1 MIVRRR
7 GLTKPLLLLT
17 GLAVMSLSCAGTRE
31 LTYHQVRSSR
41 MSGARLSYSVWLPPD
56 FREDERLPLITFLHG
71 GGDSPT
77 AFDKHGLSQQFR
89 EATARGELPRAVIF
103 FPQGDNGFWANWHDG
118 SRLYQD
124 WILEELI
131 PEVQRRYH
139 TRACPEDCHIMGVSM
154 GGYGSL
160 RMVMDHPGRF
170 ASLTA
175 ISAPIFDTEQMMNF
189 ATDRMTQLFIPVHR
203 VWGPVNEREIR
214 GRDPFLV
221 WRSTADLHGTRVAL
235 HWGSEDRGGIK
246 DTNERLHE
254 HFVEQRIPH
263 TAAEYQ
269 GNHSWVSWSPV
280 IQQALRDQ
288 LGHTAPTGTAA
299 TEPASSPPP
308 SP

>member
-1 MIVRRR
+1 MILPRRR
-7 GLTKPLLLLT
+7 STAALPLAAALSLLSL
-17 GLAVMSLSCAGTRE
+17 LSLSCVGPRE
-31 LTYHQVRSSR
+31 LTYHHVRSDR

-56 FREDERLPLITFLHG
+56 FRPDERLPLITFLHG
-71 GGDSPT
+71 GGDDPT
-77 AFDKHGLSQQFR
+77 AFDRHGLSRQLR

-103 FPQGDNGFWANWHDG
+103 FPQGDNGFWANWYDR

-154 GGYGSL
+154 GGYGAL
-160 RMVMDHPGRF
+160 RLVMDRPGRF

-175 ISAPIFDTEQMMNF
+175 LSAPIFDTEQMMSF

-214 GRDPFLV
+214 GRDPFLA
-221 WRSTADLHGTRVAL
+221 WRSAADLHGTRVAI
-235 HWGSEDRGGIK
+235 HWGSQDRDGIK

-254 HFVEQRIPH
+254 HLLSRRIPH
-263 TAAEYQ
+263 TATEYQ

-280 IQQALRDQ
+280 IQQAMRDQ
-288 LGHTAPTGTAA
+288 LGHDATATPTTTGTGA
-299 TEPASSPPP
+299 P
-308 SP
+308 

>member
-1 MIVRRR
+1 
-7 GLTKPLLLLT
+7 
-17 GLAVMSLSCAGTRE
+17 
-31 LTYHQVRSSR
+31 

-71 GGDSPT
+71 GGDSPN

-103 FPQGDNGFWANWHDG
+103 FPQGDNGFWANWYDG
-118 SRLYQD
+118 SRMYQD

-139 TRACPEDCHIMGVSM
+139 TLACPDDCHIMGVSM

-160 RMVMDHPGRF
+160 RLVMDHPGRF

-175 ISAPIFDTEQMMNF
+175 VSAPIFDTEQMMNF

-203 VWGPVNEREIR
+203 VWGPANEREIR

-221 WRSTADLHGTRVAL
+221 WRRPSDLHGTRLAI
-235 HWGSEDRGGIK
+235 HWGSDDRAGIK
-246 DTNERLHE
+246 DTNERLHTHLSE
-254 HFVEQRIPH
+254 RRIPH
-263 TAAEYQ
+263 TAAEYE

-280 IQQALRDQ
+280 IQAAMRAQ
-288 LGHTAPTGTAA
+288 LGGEAGTGPPETTVAPTPGAMA
-299 TEPASSPPP
+299 GE
-308 SP
+308 